1 MATIKAFI
9 KPTKGKALTKVR
21 FYISRGRGSN
31 MLYWTSGLDINPEHW
46 DSKKE
51 QYKAKV
57 LVNAIER
64 ADFNRTVNVLKDVL
78 LTAYNLT
85 EDKDKLTSKLFEVE
99 VDKQLNPEKYNLV
112 EKVKTFFDYFDEFLS
127 KHKVA
132 EVRKNNYKV
141 VKRALQRY
149 EAINKI
155 KNKSFEF
162 SFNTLSP
169 DLLRELEE
177 FLKSEHESYEKHKD
191 IYKLF
196 PESRKPEPRG
206 RNTISGIFTKIRT
219 FVLWAISEDLLTN
232 DPFDKFVIDECL
244 YGTPYFLTIQERN
257 TIAELDLTSKSQLA
271 IQRDIFIFQ
280 CWSGCRIGDLYSL
293 KKTSIINNVVEYIQK
308 KTKGENPQTIKVPLS
323 NQAKDIVERYSNIEG
338 NRLFPFI
345 SMQKYNKAIKA
356 IFTEAKLNRSITVIN
371 PTTSEEEKRPL
382 DEIASSHLARRTFIG
397 NLYRMTKDQKA
408 VSSLSGHAP
417 NSKAFGR
424 YADVDNE
431 MKIDILKLIE

>member
-9 KPTKGKALTKVR
+9 KPTKGKILTKVR
-21 FYISRGRGSN
+21 FYISRGRGNS
-31 MLYWTSGLDINPEHW
+31 MLYWTSDIDINPEHW

-57 LVNAIER
+57 LVGALER
-64 ADFNRTVNVLKDVL
+64 SDFNRMVNTLKDVL

-85 EDKDKLTSKLFEVE
+85 EDKEELTSKLFEVE

-112 EKVKTFFDYFDEFLS
+112 EKEKTFFDYFDEFLS
-127 KHKVA
+127 KHKVS

-141 VKRALQRY
+141 VKRALQRF
-149 EAINKI
+149 EAIQKT
-155 KNKSFEF
+155 KNKSFVF

-169 DLLRELEE
+169 SIFRDLEE
-177 FLKSEHESYEKHKD
+177 FLKTEHEAYEKHKD
-191 IYKLF
+191 IYDLF

-219 FVLWAISEDLLTN
+219 FVLWAMSEGLLLK
-232 DPFDKFVIDECL
+232 DPFDKFEIDECV
-244 YGTPYFLTIQERN
+244 YGTPYYLTVEERN
-257 TIAELDLTSKSQLA
+257 TIAELDLSNKLHLA
-271 IQRDIFIFQ
+271 VQRDIFIFQ
-280 CWSGCRIGDLYSL
+280 CWTGCRIGDLYSL
-293 KKTSIINNVVEYIQK
+293 KKTSVINDVVEYIQK
-308 KTKGENPQTIKVPLS
+308 KTKDENPQTIKVPLS
-323 NQAKDIVERYSNIEG
+323 NQAKEIVQRYSKIES

-356 IFTEAKLNRSITVIN
+356 IFTEAKLQRLVTVIN
-371 PTTSEEEKRPL
+371 PTTNEEEKKPL
-382 DEIASSHLARRTFIG
+382 DEIASSHLARRTFVG
-397 NLYRMTKDQKA
+397 NLYRMTKDQRA

-424 YADVDNE
+424 YSEVDNE
-431 MKIDILKLIE
+431 MKKDILKLIE

>member
-21 FYISRGRGSN
+21 FYISRGRGNS
-31 MLYWTSGLDINPEHW
+31 MLYWTSDVDINPEHW

-57 LVNAIER
+57 LVGALER
-64 ADFNRTVNVLKDVL
+64 SDFNRTINTLKDVL

-85 EDKDKLTSKLFEVE
+85 EDKEQLTSKLFEVE
-99 VDKQLNPEKYNLV
+99 VDKQFNPEKYKLV

-127 KHKVA
+127 KHKVS

-141 VKRALQRY
+141 VKRALQRF
-149 EAINKI
+149 EAIQKT
-155 KNKSFEF
+155 KNKSFVF
-162 SFNTLSP
+162 SLNALSP
-169 DLLRELEE
+169 NLFRDLEE

-191 IYKLF
+191 IYELF
-196 PESRKPEPRG
+196 PESRKPEARG

-219 FVLWAISEDLLTN
+219 FVLWAISEGLLTK
-232 DPFDKFVIDECL
+232 DPFEKFEIDECL
-244 YGTPYFLTIQERN
+244 YGTPYYLTVEERN
-257 TIAELDLTSKSQLA
+257 TIAVFNLSSKSLA
-271 IQRDIFIFQ
+271 VQRDIFIFQ
-280 CWSGCRIGDLYSL
+280 CWTGCRIGDLYSL
-293 KKTSIINNVVEYIQK
+293 KKTSVIDNVVEYIQK
-308 KTKGENPQTIKVPLS
+308 KTKDENPQTIKVPLS
-323 NQAKDIVERYSNIEG
+323 TQAKEIVKRYSDIEG

-356 IFTEAKLNRSITVIN
+356 IFTEAKINRIVTVVN
-371 PTTSEEEKRPL
+371 PTTSEEEKKPL

-397 NLYRMTKDQKA
+397 NLYKMTKDQRT

-424 YADVDNE
+424 YASVDNE